1 MEYGGVSLD
10 GRNSKLAAYQSVSVH
25 GGVANADPH
34 GLVLMLM
41 DGAVERMN
49 AARGCIE
56 RGDIVR
62 KAQLLHRCV
71 HIIAELNGSL
81 DHKNGGELASNLAA
95 LYEYMMRQV
104 LRANFENKESYLTE
118 VMSLLGEVRSA
129 WIAIGPEVRMLA
141 QPPEGTLGAS
151 IGQERTG
158 VGVPEVSL

>member
-1 MEYGGVSLD
+1 MSA
-10 GRNSKLAAYQSVSVH
+10 RSKVAAYQSTAVQ
-25 GGVANADPH
+25 GDVAAADPH
-34 GLVLMLM
+34 RLVAMLL
-41 DGAVERMN
+41 DGAMQCLST
-49 AARGCIE
+49 ARLCLE

-104 LRANFENKESYLTE
+104 LRANLENKESYLTE

-141 QPPEGTLGAS
+141 QPPGRVE
-151 IGQERTG
+151 
-158 VGVPEVSL
+158 